1 LRPRTEALSWLK
13 AGMVW
18 QGWNGIGELYQSV
31 PAYAG
36 LRRFY
41 SCAICY
47 NGVPPSMPLAR
58 HILVTISESLYTVYM
73 RSNDEVIN
81 GTG

>member
-1 LRPRTEALSWLK
+1 IITSHKTVSASDRT
-13 AGMVW
+13 
-18 QGWNGIGELYQSV
+18 GETCQYV

-41 SCAICY
+41 SSAICN
-47 NGVPPSMPLAR
+47 NGVPPYMPLAR
-58 HILVTISESLYTVYM
+58 HILVTISEQLYTVYI
-73 RSNDEVIN
+73 RGNDEMAN

>member
-1 LRPRTEALSWLK
+1 SWLK

-18 QGWNGIGELYQSV
+18 QGGGGIGKIYQSV

-41 SCAICY
+41 SGITC
-47 NGVPPSMPLAR
+47 NHSVPPYMPLKR
-58 HILVTISESLYTVYM
+58 HSVDRLCTTRQSGLNMI
-73 RSNDEVIN
+73 
-81 GTG
+81 